1 MKNTDPA
8 DLTPRLSSGP
18 LPENPD
24 IFDIDTDEEEHVAL
38 GDDYAL
44 TAGFVEKVVD
54 AADDGDGMRLRGLL
68 EDLHPADVAD
78 LMGFLTAEHRGVVV
92 QWLPPDLLAET
103 LPEMD
108 DGIREEVLER
118 VPSGVLAEAL
128 QELDSDDA
136 AAVVEDLE
144 DDQREKVL
152 AAMPETDRAAI
163 ESSLGYDEDTAG
175 RLMQREVMAAPQF
188 WTVGDT
194 IDHVRSDGE
203 ELPELFFD
211 IYVVD
216 PLNRPIGSVAISRLL
231 RSKRETPLS
240 ELMEPVNEIAV
251 DVDQEEVAYIFE
263 KYHLISAPVVDSGG
277 RLVGQLTVDDVV
289 NIIQEEN
296 REDFMR
302 LAGVADEDRSSS
314 VAEIVRSRVPWLG
327 INLFTAI
334 LGAAVIAVFEGT
346 IEQIV
351 ALAVLM
357 PIVSAIGG
365 NAGTQALT
373 VTVRALATRELNSS
387 NALRTFLREL
397 SVGLLNGLI
406 LSPLVGVA
414 AGLWFRDW
422 RLGAVIAAAMILNM
436 LVAAIVGVLTPLTLS
451 KLKFDPAVS
460 SSVFVT
466 ATTDFFGFLIF
477 LGLATLILL

>member
-1 MKNTDPA
+1 VTHTDPA
-8 DLTPRLSSGP
+8 DLKPDLNPSQT
-18 LPENPD
+18 END
-24 IFDIDTDEEEHVAL
+24 IALEQIAEEHVAL

-44 TAGFVEKVVD
+44 TANFVEMVVD

-78 LMGFLTAEHRGVVV
+78 LMGFLTAEHRAVVV
-92 QWLPPDLLAET
+92 QWLPPELLAET

-175 RLMQREVMAAPQF
+175 RLMQREFMAAPQF

-194 IDHVRSDGE
+194 IDHVRQHGDD
-203 ELPELFFD
+203 LPELFFD

-216 PLNRPIGSVAISRLL
+216 PLNRPVGSVAISRLL
-231 RSKRETPLS
+231 RSPRTAALAD
-240 ELMEPVNEIAV
+240 LMEPVNEIAV
-251 DVDQEEVAYIFE
+251 NVDQEEVAYIFE
-263 KYHLISAPVVDSGG
+263 KYHLISAPVVDVAG

-346 IEQIV
+346 IEEIV

-387 NALRTFLREL
+387 NAVRTFWREL
-397 SVGLLNGLI
+397 TVGLLNGLI

-414 AGLWFRDW
+414 AGLWFQNW
-422 RLGAVIAAAMILNM
+422 QIGAVITTAMILNM
-436 LVAAIVGVLTPLTLS
+436 LVAAIVGVVTPLTLS

-460 SSVFVT
+460 SAVFVT

-477 LGLATLILL
+477 LGLATIVLL

>member
-1 MKNTDPA
+1 MSERTAALDPDVIEDHEA
-8 DLTPRLSSGP
+8 LDEDYVLTPS
-18 LPENPD
+18 
-24 IFDIDTDEEEHVAL
+24 
-38 GDDYAL
+38 
-44 TAGFVEKVVD
+44 FVEKVVD
-54 AADDGDGMRLRGLL
+54 AADDGDGMRLRSLL

-92 QWLPPDLLAET
+92 VWLPPELLADT
-103 LPEMD
+103 LPELD

-118 VPSGVLAEAL
+118 VPNATLAEAL

-152 AAMPETDRAAI
+152 AAMPATDRAAI
-163 ESSLGYDEDTAG
+163 ESSLGYAEDTAG

-194 IDHVRSDGE
+194 IDHVRAQGE
-203 ELPELFFD
+203 DLPELFFD

-216 PLNRPIGSVAISRLL
+216 PLNRPVGGIPISGLL
-231 RSKRETPLS
+231 RASRSVKLS
-240 ELMEPVNEIAV
+240 DLMEPVNALAA
-251 DVDQEEVAYIFE
+251 DTDQEEVAYVFE
-263 KYHLISAPVVDSGG
+263 KYHLISAPVIDAAG
-277 RLVGQLTVDDVV
+277 RLVGQITVDDIV

-296 REDFMR
+296 REDILR
-302 LAGVADEDRSSS
+302 LAGVQDEDRGSS
-314 VAEIVRSRVPWLG
+314 VTEIVRGRVPWLG
-327 INLFTAI
+327 INLFTAVI
-334 LGAAVIAVFEGT
+334 GASVIGWFEGT
-346 IEQIV
+346 IQQIV

-387 NALRTFLREL
+387 NAPRTFVREL
-397 SVGLLNGLI
+397 VVGMANGLI
-406 LSPLVGVA
+406 LAPIIGLA
-414 AGLWFRDW
+414 TALWFRDENW
-422 RLGAVIAAAMILNM
+422 MIGVVIGTAMVLN
-436 LVAAIVGVLTPLTLS
+436 LIVAATVGVLTPLTLS

-460 SSVFVT
+460 SAVFVT

-477 LGLATLILL
+477 LGLATLVLL